1 MGGLVAMAFLAE
13 YRELRNL
20 TLQAVSALGERRT
33 ALVADCSLTSIQTW
47 MRRPQAHA
55 MPKTIARCL
64 PRMRRWKDWMRGY
77 MAARAEVEALQ
88 NNTAMSVE
96 ALTAEFTARL
106 PSVADRWTLMQIA
119 YACEVPVSH
128 LRRWTVGVA
137 PECERGEMIQAVAHL
152 RHIGLWPE
160 SLPADALGLAEL
172 EAAATDPG

>member
-1 MGGLVAMAFLAE
+1 MAFLAE

-64 PRMRRWKDWMRGY
+64 PRMRQWNDWMPGY
-77 MAARAEVEALQ
+77 TAARAEVGELQ
-88 NNTAMSVE
+88 NNTALSAE
-96 ALTAEFTARL
+96 ALAAEFTARL
-106 PSVADRWTLMQIA
+106 PDVADRWTLMQIA
-119 YACEVPVSH
+119 YACEVPVTH

-137 PECERGEMIQAVAHL
+137 PECERGEMIRAVAHL
-152 RHIGLWPE
+152 RHIDLWPE
-160 SLPADALGLAEL
+160 PQPADALTLAEL
-172 EAAATDPG
+172 VGAAAGSG